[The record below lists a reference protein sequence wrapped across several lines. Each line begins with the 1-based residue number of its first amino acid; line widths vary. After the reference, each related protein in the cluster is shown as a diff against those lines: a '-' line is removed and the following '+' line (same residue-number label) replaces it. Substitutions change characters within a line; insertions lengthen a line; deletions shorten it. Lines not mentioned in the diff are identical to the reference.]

1 MDFAT
6 LPPEVNSGRMYAGP
20 GSGPM
25 LAAAGAWDALAAE
38 LTSTAA
44 SYESVV
50 SGLASE
56 SWLGPAATSMASAVA
71 PYVAWMKTTAA
82 QAEQTATQ
90 ANAAAIAYETAFAM
104 TVPPP
109 VIAANRSLLM
119 ALIATNILG
128 QNTPAIAA
136 TETDYAEMWAQDA
149 AAMYGYAGSSAAAST
164 LAPFTAPS
172 PTTEPAGPV
181 SQSAATG
188 QAIASNGPQLMS
200 AVPQALQGLAAA
212 PAAVAAADPADSLT
226 ELLTLLTLIIIPL
239 TAIDI
244 PIATT
249 SATASTTSAT
259 ASFTSAATSYRG
271 FMINA
276 DRDYAQGKGPYTG
289 YGPGG
294 AMVPQWIFGGPNA
307 LADALTPTPV
317 TVAADMGLG
326 TRVGALSVP
335 SGWSTAAPAF
345 RPMAYALPITA
356 VDAASGMVTAGSGN
370 LFADMALA
378 GLAGRAVGATATQ
391 GRGNECLRVPSPERQ
406 ETAPPTP
413 PDSVA
418 EIAAELGALAARAQS
433 LLAKLAEAG
442 CVSAEEATQRKQRF
456 LGS

>member
-1 MDFAT
+1 MDYAT

-38 LTSTAA
+38 LNSTAA
-44 SYESVV
+44 SYEAVV
-50 SGLASE
+50 SGLS
-56 SWLGPAATSMASAVA
+56 SGPWLGPASTSMASAAA
-71 PYVAWMKTTAA
+71 PYVGWMSATAA
-82 QAEQTATQ
+82 QAEQ
-90 ANAAAIAYETAFAM
+90 AAAQAKAAATAYETAFAM

-119 ALIATNILG
+119 TLIATNILG

-164 LAPFTAPS
+164 LTPFTWP
-172 PTTEPAGPV
+172 PQTTNPAGLA
-181 SQSAATG
+181 SQSAAAG
-188 QAIASNGPQLMS
+188 QSITTNGSRLMS
-200 AVPQALQGLAAA
+200 AVPQALQGLAA
-212 PAAVAAADPADSLT
+212 VTAADPADNLT

-244 PIATT
+244 PIAAT

-259 ASFTSAATSYRG
+259 ASFTSAATTYRG

-307 LADALTPTPV
+307 LAEASTPAPAS
-317 TVAADMGLG
+317 VAAALG
-326 TRVGALSVP
+326 QGKTVGMLSVP
-335 SGWSTAAPAF
+335 SGWSSAAPAF

-356 VDAASGMVTAGSGN
+356 AEAAPGAISAGSGN

-378 GLAGRAVGATATQ
+378 GAVGRAVGTTATL
-391 GRGNECLRVPSPERQ
+391 GGGNERIRPANPERPK
-406 ETAPPTP
+406 TSPPP
-413 PDSVA
+413 QAEPVA
-418 EIAAELGALAARAQS
+418 EIAAELCDLAARAQS
-433 LLAKLAEAG
+433 LLAKLAQSG
-442 CVSAEEATQRKQRF
+442 YISSEEVTRQRQRF